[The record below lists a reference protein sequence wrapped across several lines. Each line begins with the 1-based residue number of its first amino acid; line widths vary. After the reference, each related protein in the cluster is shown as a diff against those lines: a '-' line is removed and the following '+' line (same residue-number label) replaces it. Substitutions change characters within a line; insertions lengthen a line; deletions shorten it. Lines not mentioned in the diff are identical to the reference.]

1 MSEINMST
9 FAKADTGKP
18 KISLVPTQIV
28 RDIARVRMYGDQKYH
43 APYNWTIVEMDR
55 YKDAMMRHLLAFL
68 DDPTS
73 IDEESG
79 IPHYMHAACNMAFI
93 CEMMRPDWEERKQ
106 YYYEHDEKLRN
117 QIEEYTKK
125 AEKAEKLDGWLEGTS
140 VAGPV
145 DGNLKSPEYDM
156 SGGTTTGMIEG
167 SSIVMTSSGNVRD
180 YRNSSIIMDA
190 YDDE

>member
-18 KISLVPTQIV
+18 KISLVPTQII

-43 APYNWTIVEMDR
+43 APFNWTIVEMDR

-125 AEKAEKLDGWLEGTS
+125 AEKAEWFEGTS
-140 VAGPV
+140 VAGPLN
-145 DGNLKSPEYDM
+145 GNLKSPEYDTT
-156 SGGTTTGMIEG
+156 GGTTTGMIEG
-167 SSIVMTSSGNVRD
+167 SSIVMTSYNNVRD
-180 YRNSSIIMDA
+180 YGNSSIIMDA
-190 YDDE
+190 DDE

>member
-18 KISLVPTQIV
+18 KISLVPTQII

-43 APYNWTIVEMDR
+43 APFNWTIVEMDR

-73 IDEESG
+73 IDDESG

-93 CEMMRPDWEERKQ
+93 CEMMRPDWEERKK
-106 YYYEHDEKLRN
+106 YYYEHDEKLRS

-125 AEKAEKLDGWLEGTS
+125 AKKAEWLEGTS
-140 VAGPV
+140 VACNP
-145 DGNLKSPEYDM
+145 DENLKSSPEYDATR
-156 SGGTTTGMIEG
+156 GGTTTGIIEG
-167 SSIVMTSSGNVRD
+167 VSSVMTSYNKDVKD
-180 YRNSSIIMDA
+180 YRNFSTVVDG
-190 YDDE
+190 YVGE